1 MSFSHNVIQCWSCV
15 VLIAGSFCC
24 CSCGDC
30 VETPSIRALSPNNA
44 AAGTPQVVLVV
55 TGNHFQR
62 NSVVNW
68 NTVPRP
74 TTFVDN
80 HQLTA
85 VVSAADLVAPG
96 VANVTVF
103 SPPQS
108 QPVMFGTDSK
118 SSSSTSFV
126 TVDCA
131 GGVSGAL
138 HFEVNP

>member
-1 MSFSHNVIQCWSCV
+1 MSLSQRVIQRLSCV
-15 VLIAGSFCC
+15 VAIASSFFCC
-24 CSCGDC
+24 CCGDC
-30 VETPSIRALSPNNA
+30 VETPSIGSITPNNA

-68 NTVPRP
+68 NGEPRS
-74 TTFVDN
+74 TTFVN
-80 HQLTA
+80 GHQLSA
-85 VVSAADLVAPG
+85 VVSAADLATPAV
-96 VANVTVF
+96 VKVTVF

-118 SSSSTSFV
+118 SSSSTSSM

-138 HFEVNP
+138 HFDVNP

>member
-1 MSFSHNVIQCWSCV
+1 
-15 VLIAGSFCC
+15 
-24 CSCGDC
+24 
-30 VETPSIRALSPNNA
+30 
-44 AAGTPQVVLVV
+44 
-55 TGNHFQR
+55 
-62 NSVVNW
+62 
-68 NTVPRP
+68 
-74 TTFVDN
+74 
-80 HQLTA
+80 
-85 VVSAADLVAPG
+85 LVAPG

-131 GGVSGAL
+131 GGVSCAL